1 MDPRNLITS
10 LTPAEKIAQLMYQAP
25 AVPRLD
31 LPAWSWGSELLHG
44 LARWGRATVF
54 PQALN
59 LAQTWDPALVQR
71 VAAAAAD
78 ETRAKHHYLRA
89 AGRSAPGLL
98 AWCPN
103 INLFRDPRWGRGQET
118 YGEDPFLTSRL
129 GRAFVRGL
137 AGDDP
142 DHVRV
147 GAVVKH
153 LAVHS
158 GPDADRHRLDVP
170 IDEREL
176 WRTYLPHFAA
186 CLSEPGALG
195 VMGAYNR
202 LGGEACCASP
212 RLLQG
217 ILRDELGFR
226 GFVISDGGALSDLFN
241 GHGLC
246 ADAAESAAL
255 ALRAGCDVCLGDDVF
270 THLPEALRRGLI
282 NEADLDRALERLI
295 AVRTR
300 LGGFAPPETVRWSST
315 PIEVVDSADHRA
327 LALEAARASL
337 VLLYNNGLLPL
348 QRDRLRK
355 LLVVGPRAA
364 DVRMPLGNYNGTS
377 GRIVS
382 VLEGLAAAIHPGTV
396 IEHWT
401 GCDVASD
408 DRRAISHT
416 AMQAGGS
423 DAIIA
428 VLGLDPFTEGEE
440 YDAPLAARI
449 GDRDSLELPGVQ
461 RELLEALL
469 KTGRPVV
476 LVLTG
481 CAPQAIGFA
490 LDRLAAC
497 VLLGYPGEECGAA
510 LADVLLGAVNPSGRL
525 AVTWPKSVDDLPP
538 FADYGMAGRTYRF
551 ATAEPLFPFGFGL
564 SYTRFAYSDL
574 VAPAD
579 VRCGDAVT
587 VSVRVSNTGT
597 CAGSEVVQLYAN
609 VEGSDGPLRQL
620 AAFSRITLQPG
631 ETQSVSM
638 TVPPHLGAQW
648 SLDGN
653 PDVRPGRLLLTI
665 AGHQGDARS
674 VALTG
679 QDPLR
684 WAVALTGP
692 VVRLRRG
699 AIDVT

>member
-1 MDPRNLITS
+1 MDISQLTS
-10 LTPAEKIAQLMYQAP
+10 DEKSAQLMYGAP
-25 AVPRLD
+25 AVARLG

-59 LAQTWDPALVQR
+59 LAQTWDPALIQR

-78 ETRAKHHYLRA
+78 ETRAKHHYLLA
-89 AGRSAPGLL
+89 QGRRAPGLV
-98 AWCPN
+98 AWSPN
-103 INLFRDPRWGRGQET
+103 INLFRDARWGRGQET
-118 YGEDPFLTSRL
+118 YGEDPLLTSQL
-129 GRAFVRGL
+129 GRAYVRGL

-142 DHVRV
+142 QHLRI
-147 GAVVKH
+147 GAVIKH
-153 LAVHS
+153 FAVHS
-158 GPDADRHRLDVP
+158 GPDAERHRIDIP

-217 ILRDELGFR
+217 ILRDELGFT

-246 ADAAESAAL
+246 SDAAASAAL
-255 ALRAGCDVCLGDDVF
+255 ALRAGCDVCLGDTVF
-270 THLPEALRRGLI
+270 EHLPEALRRGLI
-282 NEADLDRALERLI
+282 SETDLDRALERLN
-295 AVRTR
+295 AARSR
-300 LGGFAPPETVRWSST
+300 LGGFAKPETVRWSST
-315 PIEVVDSADHRA
+315 PIEVLDSPAHRA
-327 LALEAARASL
+327 LALEAARSSL
-337 VLLYNNGLLPL
+337 VLLHNTGVLPL
-348 QRDRLRK
+348 QRDKLRK

-382 VLEGLAAAIHPGTV
+382 VLEGLTAAIDPGTV
-396 IEHWT
+396 IECWP

-408 DRRAISHT
+408 DRRAIAHT
-416 AMQAGGS
+416 AMQAGGA
-423 DAIIA
+423 DAIVA
-428 VLGLDPFTEGEE
+428 VLGLDPFCEGEE

-481 CAPQAIGFA
+481 CAPQAIGWA

-497 VLLGYPGEECGAA
+497 VLLGYPGEECGTA
-510 LADVLLGAVNPSGRL
+510 LAEVLLGACNPSGRL
-525 AVTWPKSVDDLPP
+525 AVTWPQRVEDLPP
-538 FADYGMAGRTYRF
+538 FDDYAMAGRTYRF
-551 ATAEPLFPFGFGL
+551 ASVEPLFPFGFGL
-564 SYTRFAYSDL
+564 SYTSFSYADIS
-574 VAPAD
+574 APATIH
-579 VRCGDAVT
+579 CGAPAS
-587 VSVRVSNTGT
+587 VSVRVSNTGGRS
-597 CAGSEVVQLYAN
+597 GSETVQLYASRPDA
-609 VEGSDGPLRQL
+609 GTGHPIRQL
-620 AAFSRITLQPG
+620 GAFARVALEPGASATVTL
-631 ETQSVSM
+631 
-638 TVPPHLGAQW
+638 TVPPHLMA
-648 SLDGN
+648 LYTADGH
-653 PDVRPGRLLLTI
+653 PEVTPGRLELTI

-674 VALTG
+674 THLTG
-679 QDPLR
+679 QQPQRLT
-684 WAVALTGP
+684 VALDGP
-692 VVRLRRG
+692 AVRLLRG
-699 AIDVT
+699 AIDLA